1 MKARRGSRA
10 LYALPDRVKDG
21 GADLIHR
28 EGRWSMATDLRIEAD
43 NTVGQLANLSEELGK
58 VGVNIEGFCGTVVS
72 GRGVL
77 HVLVDNAGAARQAL
91 VGAGYMIAAEREALG
106 LQGGEDRP
114 GYLGE
119 MARRLA
125 DNDINIEVAYLA
137 TATRGGFV
145 GPDAPSARHAP

>member
-1 MKARRGSRA
+1 
-10 LYALPDRVKDG
+10 
-21 GADLIHR
+21 
-28 EGRWSMATDLRIEAD
+28 MATDLRIEAD

-58 VGVNIEGFCGTVVS
+58 VGVNIEGFCGTVVG

-91 VGAGYMIAAEREALG
+91 VGAGYMIAGEREALVLEG
-106 LQGGEDRP
+106 VEDRP

-125 DNDINIEVAYLA
+125 DAGINIEVAYLA
-137 TATRGGFV
+137 TNTRVVFV
-145 GPDAPSARHAP
+145 VPDVAAAREAL

>member
-1 MKARRGSRA
+1 
-10 LYALPDRVKDG
+10 
-21 GADLIHR
+21 
-28 EGRWSMATDLRIEAD
+28 MATDLRIEAD

-58 VGVNIEGFCGTVVS
+58 VGVNIEGFCGTVVG

-91 VGAGYMIAAEREALG
+91 VGAGYMIATEREALVLEG
-106 LQGGEDRP
+106 VEDRP

-119 MARRLA
+119 MARLLA

-137 TATRGGFV
+137 TNTRVVFV
-145 GPDAPSARHAP
+145 VPDVAIAREAL